1 MYPTFP
7 RFLLLT
13 ILSRIVRVNPTG
25 KSDEASVNEGGAG
38 HEGVDG
44 AVSGGDMKPLDLSGL
59 KTRAFAAANRERR
72 EAREGTDAVTSA
84 AVQAEPNGVVLTG
97 EGEGKKA
104 ASKSRRK
111 S

>member
-1 MYPTFP
+1 M
-7 RFLLLT
+7 
-13 ILSRIVRVNPTG
+13 
-25 KSDEASVNEGGAG
+25 NEGGAG

-72 EAREGTDAVTSA
+72 EAREGTDVTSA
-84 AVQAEPNGVVLTG
+84 AAQAEPNGVVLTG